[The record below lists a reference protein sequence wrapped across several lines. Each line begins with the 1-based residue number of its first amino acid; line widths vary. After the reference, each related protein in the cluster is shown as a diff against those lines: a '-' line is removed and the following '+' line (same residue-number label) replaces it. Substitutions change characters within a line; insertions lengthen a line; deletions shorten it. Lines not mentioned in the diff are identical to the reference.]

1 MLALDSFIFHAF
13 PVDLKQSIPNLEVHM
28 KLLLFTVLTILALNS
43 TSMAGYI
50 RTSHLAPAAPVVDVY
65 LNDQKVF
72 SDVAFKS
79 VTEYLPIP
87 NGQYDVTVY
96 RVGEKTNPIVDARGV
111 MLEDATYTI
120 LAAGFGAGKAT
131 STVVFED
138 WIEPI
143 ATRARLRVINASPDT
158 PNLELALPGG
168 LHILPQV
175 IFKTASKYY
184 TLPANTYD
192 LAVRVDKRND
202 LILRDVKLEKGKVYT
217 AFVVGRRAD
226 GTLNYLLTEDR
237 TP

>member
-1 MLALDSFIFHAF
+1 
-13 PVDLKQSIPNLEVHM
+13 M
-28 KLLLFTVLTILALNS
+28 KLLYFTVLTVLALNS
-43 TSMAGYI
+43 TSLAGYI
-50 RTSHLAPAAPVVDVY
+50 RTSHLAPDAPVVDVY
-65 LNDQKVF
+65 LNNQKVF
-72 SDVAFKS
+72 GNVKFKS
-79 VTEYLPIP
+79 VTDYLPIP
-87 NGQYDVTVY
+87 NGRYDVAVY
-96 RVGEKTNPIVDARGV
+96 RVGQTSNPVVDAKGV

-143 ATRARLRVINASPDT
+143 PTRARLRVINASPDT

-168 LHILPQV
+168 WHILPEV

-202 LILRDVKLEKGKVYT
+202 LILRDVRLERGKVYT
-217 AFVVGRRAD
+217 AFIVGRRAD

>member
-1 MLALDSFIFHAF
+1 MQRQLMLRAMIATVMAATSLVASLAIGF
-13 PVDLKQSIPNLEVHM
+13 LLQS
-28 KLLLFTVLTILALNS
+28 TA
-43 TSMAGYI
+43 
-50 RTSHLAPAAPVVDVY
+50 AAPDAGEAAPGALLGAAVYAPFALVAVV
-65 LNDQKVF
+65 
-72 SDVAFKS
+72 
-79 VTEYLPIP
+79 LPALAVP
-87 NGQYDVTVY
+87 MA
-96 RVGEKTNPIVDARGV
+96 RV
-111 MLEDATYTI
+111 I

-143 ATRARLRVINASPDT
+143 ANRARLRVINASPDT
-158 PNLELALPGG
+158 PILELALPGG

-192 LAVRVDKRND
+192 LAVRVTSRNE

-217 AFVVGRRAD
+217 AFIVGRRAD

>member
-1 MLALDSFIFHAF
+1 
-13 PVDLKQSIPNLEVHM
+13 M
-28 KLLLFTVLTILALNS
+28 KLLYMTVLTVLALHS
-43 TSMAGYI
+43 TSMAGFI
-50 RTSHLAPAAPVVDVY
+50 RTSHLAPAAPSVDVY
-65 LNDQKVF
+65 LDNQKVF

-87 NGQYDVTVY
+87 NGKYDVAVY
-96 RVGEKTNPIVDARGV
+96 RAGEHNNPIVDARDV
-111 MLEDATYTI
+111 QLEDATYTI

-143 ATRARLRVINASPDT
+143 PTRARLRVINGSPDT

-192 LAVRVDKRND
+192 LAVRVTSRNE
-202 LILRDVKLEKGKVYT
+202 LILRDIKLEKGKVYT

>member
-1 MLALDSFIFHAF
+1 
-13 PVDLKQSIPNLEVHM
+13 M
-28 KLLLFTVLTILALNS
+28 KLLYLTVLTVLALHS
-43 TSMAGYI
+43 TSLAGYI

-65 LNDQKVF
+65 LNNQKVF
-72 SDVAFKS
+72 SNVAFKS

-87 NGQYDVTVY
+87 NGKYDVAVY
-96 RVGEKTNPIVDARGV
+96 RVGEKTDPIVDARGV
-111 MLEDATYTI
+111 QLDDATYTI

-138 WIEPI
+138 WIDPLP
-143 ATRARLRVINASPDT
+143 TRARLRVINASPDT

-192 LAVRVDKRND
+192 LAVRVTSRNE
-202 LILRDVKLEKGKVYT
+202 LILRDIKLEKGKVYT
-217 AFVVGRRAD
+217 AFVVGRRSD